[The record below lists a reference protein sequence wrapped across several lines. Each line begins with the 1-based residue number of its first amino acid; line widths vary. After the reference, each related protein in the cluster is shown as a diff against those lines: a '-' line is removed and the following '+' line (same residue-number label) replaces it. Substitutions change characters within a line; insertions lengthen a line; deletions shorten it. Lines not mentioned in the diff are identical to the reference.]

1 MEEREPFEELEVPD
15 EPEPS
20 TDDVDG
26 EAVGGTDDAKPWFD
40 ADAGSNGT

>member
-1 MEEREPFEELEVPD
+1 MEEREPFDLDVPD

-26 EAVGGTDDAKPWFD
+26 EAVGGEDDEPWFETE
-40 ADAGSNGT
+40 GGTNES